1 MKIVRRSPDP
11 FFYEGGE
18 IGVLLIHGFTGTPS
32 ELRPMG
38 EYLKERGYTVYAPLL
53 AGHGTSPEEMACTT
67 WEDWW
72 NSAVEG
78 YRRLRDSGVRRIFA
92 AGLSM
97 GGALVLNLAR
107 QYPLD
112 GVIAMCA
119 PVYLKDKRVH
129 AVNLIRWVMPYQIRR
144 GTKPAHIE
152 EHLVPYDRTPLKCVS
167 SLQRLIR
174 HVRSHLHEIK
184 VPTLVVQAEL
194 DETVEPRSARYI
206 YERLG
211 SAVKRLKWYDKSSH
225 IITLDR
231 EREKLFADVDAF
243 IREVNEAISKRERG
257 KGS

>member
-1 MKIVRRSPDP
+1 M
-11 FFYEGGE
+11 
-18 IGVLLIHGFTGTPS
+18 
-32 ELRPMG
+32 
-38 EYLKERGYTVYAPLL
+38 
-53 AGHGTSPEEMACTT
+53 
-67 WEDWW
+67 
-72 NSAVEG
+72 
-78 YRRLRDSGVRRIFA
+78 FA

-107 QYPLD
+107 QYPVD

-119 PVYLKDKRVH
+119 PIYLRDKRVH

-174 HVRSHLHEIK
+174 HVRSHLHEIR
-184 VPTLVVQAEL
+184 VPALVVQAEL
-194 DETVEPRSARYI
+194 DETVEPRSAHYI
-206 YERLG
+206 YEKIG
-211 SAVKRLKWYDKSSH
+211 SDVKHLKWYNKSSH

-231 EREKLFADVDAF
+231 ERERLFADVDAF
-243 IREVNEAISKRERG
+243 IREVDETISTRERG